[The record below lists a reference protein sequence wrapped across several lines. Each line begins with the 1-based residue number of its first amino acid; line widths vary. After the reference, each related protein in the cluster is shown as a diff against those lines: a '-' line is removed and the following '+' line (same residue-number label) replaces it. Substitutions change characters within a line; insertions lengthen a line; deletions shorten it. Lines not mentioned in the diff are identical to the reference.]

1 MNRSLVIFVALA
13 ILVAHSM
20 AIRTDAAGALV
31 PPYDQA
37 FIAYRVARNLVFE
50 GTWTWSPGQS
60 GFDSYPSTLWVMIC
74 AAAERLPLSI
84 NFLMRGVG
92 ITASATTLILTT
104 RFHPDRAASL
114 IVPMLLAISGA
125 VAAATVSGTEAAL
138 LAALVTGAFL
148 AFERRWEIPFAI
160 VLVLC
165 GWTRGEGWVLIATF
179 FALRVWARRPSAPK
193 DEPVGSL
200 KPFLAPAIGL
210 LALAALRWRVT
221 GGLASPWAQDLFD
234 LRAGEL
240 ENGVAYL
247 RDGFV
252 SCVSPALVVY
262 AVWYLLRKNLSRTGK
277 RALLLSFVWILLV
290 VIQGGGPT
298 PFAEGLVPVLPL
310 LLLAGQEGLITA
322 LNSARPAVRGLA
334 WSSFLIAVLAS
345 ALASFRPANIG
356 PIPFEDAQRSWM
368 QPTARLRFGFEDE
381 LGRLGLDEEKRATRS
396 LREIAIFLR
405 DEVDPGRTVLTPYPG
420 SIAYISGLPVR
431 DLLGR
436 ATPVTPYERTSFS
449 PLQVPVDVLAE
460 LERAPE
466 YIVPFWRDQSAMSA
480 LDALT
485 ITWAELDLYADEP
498 GRSEAVRAAL
508 GDYQV
513 VTVPLNRRGRENPG
527 LEHDRAWMLR
537 RRSLTIGPRLTAR
550 MTDGILTVELE
561 HHGHLQLADLEVSAT
576 DSLGQVWYVDPTGRM
591 QSGTRLHARSNVLL
605 TETGERRVRL
615 LQTELERGSE
625 SIRELR
631 IELVNPDQSVTDATT
646 RVAEPVLVE
655 FP

>member
-1 MNRSLVIFVALA
+1 MNRSLVTFVALA

-20 AIRTDAAGALV
+20 AIRTDAAGALA

-37 FIAYRVARNLVFE
+37 FVAYRVARNLVFE
-50 GTWTWSPGQS
+50 GTWTLSPGQG
-60 GFDSYPSTLWVMIC
+60 GFDSYPSTLWVLLC
-74 AAAERLPLSI
+74 ALAERLPFSI
-84 NFLMRGVG
+84 NFVMRGIG
-92 ITASATTLILTT
+92 IAASASTLILTT

-160 VLVLC
+160 LLVLC
-165 GWTRGEGWVLIATF
+165 GWTRGEGWALVATF
-179 FALRVWARRPSAPK
+179 LVLRLWARRPSVSSQ
-193 DEPVGSL
+193 EPTGSL
-200 KPFLAPAIGL
+200 KPFLAPVAGF

-221 GGLASPWAQDLFD
+221 GGLASPWALDLLE
-234 LRAGEL
+234 LRPGEL
-240 ENGVAYL
+240 QNGLAYV
-247 RDGFV
+247 RDVFV
-252 SCVSPALVVY
+252 SCVSPALVLY

-277 RALLLSFVWILLV
+277 RALLLSLVWIGLV
-290 VIQGGGPT
+290 VFQGGGST
-298 PFAEGLVPVLPL
+298 PFAEGLMPILPL

-322 LNSARPAVRGLA
+322 LNSAKPTVRGLA
-334 WSSFLIAVLAS
+334 WSSFLVAVLAS
-345 ALASFRPANIG
+345 ALASFRPADIG
-356 PIPFEDAQRSWM
+356 PIPFEGVQRSWM
-368 QPTARLRFGFEDE
+368 RPTATLRFGFEDE

-405 DEVDPGRTVLTPYPG
+405 DEVDPDLTVLTPFPG

-436 ATPVTPYERTSFS
+436 TTPVAPYERSSFS
-449 PLQVPVDVLAE
+449 PLQIPVDVLAE
-460 LERAPE
+460 LEAEPE
-466 YIVPFWRDQSAMSA
+466 YIVPFWREQSAMSA

-485 ITWAELDLYADEP
+485 VTWAALDLYADRP

-513 VTVPLNRRGRENPG
+513 VTIPLNRRGRENPG
-527 LEHDRAWMLR
+527 LLNDRAWILR
-537 RRSLTIGPRLTAR
+537 RRSLDAGPQLFAR
-550 MTDGILTVELE
+550 MTDGVLTIELE

-576 DSLGQVWYVDPTGRM
+576 DALGETWYLTPTGRL
-591 QSGTRLHARSNVLL
+591 QSGARLLARPNLLL

-615 LQTELERGSE
+615 LHVGLASGSE

-631 IELVNPDQSVTDATT
+631 IELVNPNQPVTDATT

-655 FP
+655 LP